1 MSEKIKITCPRCKH
15 KWEKSLP
22 ELEEIK
28 TIYRGDEKEKT
39 KRKVV
44 EYRAVCPVDGT
55 FVIVKKPAKKRNCA
69 SGLKHRRLSPRKIW
83 KKPRGC

>member
-15 KWEKSLP
+15 KWEKSRP

-55 FVIVKKPAKKRNCA
+55 FVIIEVEED
-69 SGLKHRRLSPRKIW
+69 
-83 KKPRGC
+83 